1 MMQGFTG
8 NDDLNSQMKTH
19 DWTLL
24 YFTASWCGPCKTM
37 SPVMDK
43 VSEQNTAKFNAI
55 KIDVDGAQDL
65 AGQYGVRGIPT
76 LVLINK
82 EKVVDTVVGSLP
94 QAQVQQWLNSHL

>member
-1 MMQGFTG
+1 MMQGFTS